1 MTQLF
6 LLPASRFLLAL
17 ALLLLVV
24 VTGLLAAGAGAAA
37 LEPVETDPHAGA
49 EVGELHEAIR
59 ITFDEPLLLERG
71 VNTAVVLDGE
81 TGRPIEGARAEV
93 SGYSDRTLLIHADHL
108 PEEGVVEVRWTVR
121 DRTGE
126 EFSDTFSF
134 AIAPG
139 AGADEA
145 EPLEGAAA
153 EPRGRESLVL
163 WTVLIVLAVAAFG
176 IGVYFLRL
184 KLGLGKS
191 SLEEDAH

>member
-1 MTQLF
+1 MTQRL

-17 ALLLLVV
+17 ALVLLVV
-24 VTGLLAAGAGAAA
+24 GTGLLAAGAGAAA
-37 LEPVETDPHAGA
+37 LEPVETDPRAGA

-71 VNTAVVLDGE
+71 VNSAVVLDGE
-81 TGRPIEGARAEV
+81 TGRPIEGARVEV

-108 PEEGVVEVRWTVR
+108 PEEGLVSVQWTVR

-139 AGADEA
+139 AEVDEA
-145 EPLEGAAA
+145 EPLEAAA
-153 EPRGRESLVL
+153 GEPRGRESLVL
-163 WTVLIVLAVAAFG
+163 WTVLIALAVAVFG
-176 IGVYFLRL
+176 IGLYFLRL

>member
-1 MTQLF
+1 MTHR
-6 LLPASRFLLAL
+6 LLPRAPRLLLTL
-17 ALLLLVV
+17 ALLLVAAV
-24 VTGLLAAGAGAAA
+24 AGLLAAAPRAAA
-37 LEPVETDPHAGA
+37 LEPVETDPHTGS
-49 EVGELHEAIR
+49 EIGELHEAIR

-71 VNTAVVLDGE
+71 VNTAVVWDGA
-81 TGRPIEGARAEV
+81 TGRPIEGARAEL

-108 PEEGVVEVRWTVR
+108 PEEGVISVQWTVR

-134 AIAPG
+134 VIAPG
-139 AGADEA
+139 AEAGEA
-145 EPLEGAAA
+145 EPVEAAA
-153 EPRGRESLVL
+153 GEPRGRESLVI
-163 WTVLIVLAVAAFG
+163 WTVLTVLAVAAFG

>member
-1 MTQLF
+1 MTQRL

-121 DRTGE
+121 DRMGE

-139 AGADEA
+139 AEVDEA

>member
-1 MTQLF
+1 MTHRI
-6 LLPASRFLLAL
+6 LPCAPRLLLAL
-17 ALLLLVV
+17 ALLLAVAA
-24 VTGLLAAGAGAAA
+24 GLLAAAPRAAA
-37 LEPVETDPHAGA
+37 LEPVETDPRAGA

-71 VNTAVVLDGE
+71 VNTAVVLDGA
-81 TGRPIEGARAEV
+81 TGHPIEGARAEL

-108 PEEGVVEVRWTVR
+108 PEEGVISVQWTVR
-121 DRTGE
+121 DRTGA

-134 AIAPG
+134 VIAPG
-139 AGADEA
+139 AGAGEA
-145 EPLEGAAA
+145 EPVEAAA
-153 EPRGRESLVL
+153 GEPRGRESLVI
-163 WTVLIVLAVAAFG
+163 WTVLTVFAAAAFG

>member
-1 MTQLF
+1 M
-6 LLPASRFLLAL
+6 
-17 ALLLLVV
+17 
-24 VTGLLAAGAGAAA
+24 AA
-37 LEPVETDPHAGA
+37 T
-49 EVGELHEAIR
+49 
-59 ITFDEPLLLERG
+59 
-71 VNTAVVLDGE
+71 
-81 TGRPIEGARAEV
+81 
-93 SGYSDRTLLIHADHL
+93 
-108 PEEGVVEVRWTVR
+108 EGVVEVRWTVR

-134 AIAPG
+134 TIAPG
-139 AGADEA
+139 AEADEA
-145 EPLEGAAA
+145 EPLEAAAA